1 MALSKMARNKRKT
14 KDGRKCAD

>member
-1 MALSKMARNKRKT
+1 MALSKQARNKRKT

>member
-1 MALSKMARNKRKT
+1 MARNKRKT